1 MTHTLSSD
9 IVNAIFDAWQ
19 AENSEDATFSIE
31 SFDDLRDYVA
41 RAFDVSDGAT
51 RIVAERRRQIASEG
65 YSLEHDREQG
75 AWELAGAAKAYLTG
89 SPESWPWSPDSLKLS
104 GDISRNLEKA
114 GALIAAAIDVL
125 RHP

>member
-1 MTHTLSSD
+1 MPHTVSSD
-9 IVNAIFDAWQ
+9 ITDAIVEAWQ
-19 AENSEDATFSIE
+19 SENDEDATFSID
-31 SFDDLRDYVA
+31 SIDDLRNYVA
-41 RAFDVSDGAT
+41 RAFDVSDGAI
-51 RIVAERRRQIASEG
+51 RIMAERRRQIASEG
-65 YSLEHDREQG
+65 YSLEHDRERS

-89 SPESWPWSPDSLKLS
+89 SPQSWPWSPDSLKLS